1 MAIDKNVVEDFLDA
15 IKQPAKKTNT
25 THNATVT
32 RIDETGN
39 VWVQVS
45 GSDKETPTSST
56 SSEVKRGDAVTVE
69 WRNNKLYIAGNYS
82 NPSAGVTRVANVEN
96 DARIANEA
104 ARMALTDAQTA
115 QDAAESAQASATIAA
130 GAASDAQTAAES
142 AQSSADSALVGLAT
156 VEDVVGVLNW
166 ITEHG
171 TMTLTSDVAINP
183 DHVYFI
189 VNPAGDYEVGGTHY
203 SVVAEPDVADIGTYY
218 ELSVDESVQNYVV
231 THLAVNT
238 EGLWI
243 IPDMN
248 GTPTTNGKKILIATG
263 AGSTY
268 TTAGTYIID
277 RSSGVDKIM
286 ASFRSDGATIGE
298 NANGKSRTEIS
309 ATGMQII
316 RNVSGTDT
324 QIANLGYGSGN
335 NEQGTTSN
343 APYYSLGVRI
353 GDVGNYSVA
362 EGSNVVAK
370 GFATHAEGRTN
381 IASGEYSHAE
391 GTKTSARGAASH
403 SEGNSNHGTVNI
415 VDGVPIPVIGGIDAS
430 GQGAHAEGY
439 AVNNSSW
446 DIKASGDGSH
456 AEGYADG
463 THGHITASGKGA
475 HAQNC
480 GTVAASDYQTA
491 IGVCNVEDNNNTYA
505 LICGNGTSNNA
516 RSNAL
521 TVDWSGNVNI
531 ASGAN
536 YKING
541 ANLSASDIGAVPATR
556 TVNNKA
562 LSSNISLDASDV
574 GAAPA
579 PVFIDVSDDNG
590 CVVIGKLAMAWG
602 VVNVTS
608 GTSGSPSGGVTTYA
622 GSETVDWSSLYGI
635 TYKNKPSVSLTW
647 SGNYANQVSLSTY
660 GTSTT
665 SMTVYGRMLSSSQTR
680 GIRWFVCGQLA

>member
-15 IKQPAKKTNT
+15 IKQPEKKTNA

-82 NPSAGVTRVANVEN
+82 NPAAGVTRVANVEN

-115 QDAAESAQASATIAA
+115 QAAAESAQASATIAA

-166 ITEHG
+166 ITAHG

-183 DHVYFI
+183 DHVYF
-189 VNPAGDYEVGGTHY
+189 VVDPAGDYEVGGTHY

-277 RSSGVDKIM
+277 RSNGTDTVI
-286 ASFRSDGATIGE
+286 ASFRADGVQIGAFGENKVRIDPESITFSDAEDTEQFSVKTQGTVVAGTKQVSFATEKGGSTEITLAIPSGTSISYTATVNASYSGTFTVAVGAIVSNAYVEFRVKSTDATKTTFTLASQISNRAAKATITWGANYYKPLISTIGDCGIGGALNIGGSATIG
-298 NANGKSRTEIS
+298 G
-309 ATGMQII
+309 
-316 RNVSGTDT
+316 
-324 QIANLGYGSGN
+324 
-335 NEQGTTSN
+335 
-343 APYYSLGVRI
+343 
-353 GDVGNYSVA
+353 
-362 EGSNVVAK
+362 
-370 GFATHAEGRTN
+370 
-381 IASGEYSHAE
+381 
-391 GTKTSARGAASH
+391 
-403 SEGNSNHGTVNI
+403 
-415 VDGVPIPVIGGIDAS
+415 
-430 GQGAHAEGY
+430 
-439 AVNNSSW
+439 
-446 DIKASGDGSH
+446 
-456 AEGYADG
+456 
-463 THGHITASGKGA
+463 
-475 HAQNC
+475 
-480 GTVAASDYQTA
+480 
-491 IGVCNVEDNNNTYA
+491 
-505 LICGNGTSNNA
+505 
-516 RSNAL
+516 
-521 TVDWSGNVNI
+521 
-531 ASGAN
+531 
-536 YKING
+536 
-541 ANLSASDIGAVPATR
+541 
-556 TVNNKA
+556 A
-562 LSSNISLDASDV
+562 LSSNNLPCGLTTTQESTSTGSIAATTDSGDKTDTFTKAGYYPLGIVGVNIGGTNRMYANLYEFRLSSQSTGSCTVTYRFRNNASV
-574 GAAPA
+574 A
-579 PVFIDVSDDNG
+579 
-590 CVVIGKLAMAWG
+590 
-602 VVNVTS
+602 
-608 GTSGSPSGGVTTYA
+608 
-622 GSETVDWSSLYGI
+622 
-635 TYKNKPSVSLTW
+635 VSLTAYFDILW
-647 SGNYANQVSLSTY
+647 AYVG
-660 GTSTT
+660 
-665 SMTVYGRMLSSSQTR
+665 
-680 GIRWFVCGQLA
+680 